1 MLAVAV
7 PDVGWA
13 TDGYWMPNGGDPPYF
28 QTAQEAL
35 AANLGRPPLYLPHL
49 DFPATVWFWCGDW
62 MNWDNRG
69 GASVFV
75 EPAGGCSQQF
85 YPTDDTEIVMRGPD
99 TNYGSSTEMR
109 VENLYGHPSHPVY
122 WEIDAL
128 TKFDLSSI
136 PAGTNITSAILHLYY
151 YNWWDNNPAGRA
163 LTCYRITGNWNEE
176 TVTWNTRPGHA
187 GQVTSSA
194 IVPPAPGVWMAWNV
208 TGDVQAFV
216 NNPGINFG
224 WEIMDEVPWNKFN
237 IPWTRFRTKEYGSSI
252 PYLAVEFTCGNQPPV
267 ANAGGPYT
275 AECQGT
281 RTSVPLDGRGSYD
294 PDPNDALT
302 YAWSTDCPGALFDDK
317 TSPTALLTID
327 SETPCPL
334 VCDVTLTVTDDS
346 GEYDACWTTVTVEDT
361 TPPQLTVDT
370 TPITVV
376 DGDCSGDEEVMLPIA
391 TATDACGSVTIT
403 DDAPPTFPA
412 GQTTTVTYT
421 ATDECGNAN
430 TATVNVTVEYGANI
444 VVRAA
449 KHVVGTGNH
458 PDSTKEPLV
467 GLEVCA
473 YDKSDGSCAR
483 LTCGG
488 ISHQHYQCIVDECEP
503 VNCAVGNENGEALI
517 NLPPGDYVV
526 IAADATKTVL
536 PDPLG
541 VSASDL
547 MCGETQTKYLQQI
560 VRADGSKIPGKTTR
574 LTGSELLIIEPE
586 YVLWDDTEQ
595 LYPFVFETIGEWGV
609 TVTVDPPEGFLVDY
623 ELLSEDVDNEL
634 EAVQFT
640 ITELGSDLVA
650 TGTTFQVHHNGRPHT
665 VRSSVGIALTPEYAL
680 SRGFNVED
688 LRQRGLIKE
697 RRPVVDV
704 PRRGRGGR

>member
-1 MLAVAV
+1 M
-7 PDVGWA
+7 
-13 TDGYWMPNGGDPPYF
+13 
-28 QTAQEAL
+28 AL
-35 AANLGRPPLYLPHL
+35 
-49 DFPATVWFWCGDW
+49 D
-62 MNWDNRG
+62 
-69 GASVFV
+69 
-75 EPAGGCSQQF
+75 
-85 YPTDDTEIVMRGPD
+85 
-99 TNYGSSTEMR
+99 
-109 VENLYGHPSHPVY
+109 
-122 WEIDAL
+122 
-128 TKFDLSSI
+128 
-136 PAGTNITSAILHLYY
+136 
-151 YNWWDNNPAGRA
+151 
-163 LTCYRITGNWNEE
+163 
-176 TVTWNTRPGHA
+176 
-187 GQVTSSA
+187 
-194 IVPPAPGVWMAWNV
+194 
-208 TGDVQAFV
+208 
-216 NNPGINFG
+216 
-224 WEIMDEVPWNKFN
+224 
-237 IPWTRFRTKEYGSSI
+237 RT
-252 PYLAVEFTCGNQPPV
+252 
-267 ANAGGPYT
+267 
-275 AECQGT
+275 
-281 RTSVPLDGRGSYD
+281 GSYD
-294 PDPNDALT
+294 PDPDDTLT
-302 YAWSTDCPGALFDDK
+302 YAWATDCPGGMFDDA
-317 TSPTALLTID
+317 TRPTPVLIVD
-327 SETPCPL
+327 SRHPCPL
-334 VCDVTLTVTDDS
+334 TCSVTLTVTDSQGAHDTCS
-346 GEYDACWTTVTVEDT
+346 ATVTIQDT
-361 TPPQLTVDT
+361 TAPVLTCPENLIVECDGAGNVGALNAWLNSFTASDGCDGVALSNDFTGLSDDCGATGSATVAFTATDDCGHVSACSGTFTIVDTMPPVLTVDT

-376 DGDCSGDEEVMLPIA
+376 DSDCSGDAGVTLPVA
-391 TATDACGSVTIT
+391 TATDVCGSVAIGN
-403 DDAPPTFPA
+403 DAPPTFPA

-449 KHVVGTGNH
+449 KHVVGTGSH

-483 LTCGG
+483 LTCAG

-503 VNCAVGNENGEALI
+503 VNCAVANENGEALI
-517 NLPPGDYVV
+517 NLPPGDYIV

-541 VSASDL
+541 VNASDL

-560 VRADGSKIPGKTTR
+560 VRTDGSKIPGKTTR

-609 TVTVDPPEGFLVDY
+609 TVTVDPPEGFLADY

-640 ITELGSDLVA
+640 ITELGSDLVP

-704 PRRGRGGR
+704 PRRGRGGRQGREDRSSTRRPTSQRWCDGFRRGASHRFLGPEWQRRNVARGEFPGHDRQCWAFPQSQKLASTGSAPGFGDQRGHHVHRSERHWRT